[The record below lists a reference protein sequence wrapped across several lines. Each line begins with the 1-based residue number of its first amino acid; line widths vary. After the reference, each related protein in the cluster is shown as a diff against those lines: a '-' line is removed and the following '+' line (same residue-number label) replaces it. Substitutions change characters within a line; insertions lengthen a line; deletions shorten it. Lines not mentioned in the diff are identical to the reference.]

1 MQIIRNCLL
10 FLVLISTTSW
20 AQTKKEKKEMKAREE
35 AEQFEAIKELINSG
49 TYEFYA
55 DWANSFQGRR
65 INLIT
70 NPNQLKMNQKEA
82 SIYLPYFGVA
92 HNSSPAY
99 SNMGAM
105 EFEGTVENYQ
115 IKVNEKKKQVAVS
128 FRCKAKR
135 EVIDFTLTVFP
146 DGNSRLN
153 ANSSVRTGMNYDGR
167 TTAPELTP

>member
-1 MQIIRNCLL
+1 MQIIRNFLL
-10 FLVLISTTSW
+10 FVVLVSATSW
-20 AQTKKEKKEMKAREE
+20 AQTKQEKKEMKAREE
-35 AEQFEAIKELINSG
+35 AEQFEAIKELIDSG

-70 NPNQLKMNQKEA
+70 NPNHLKMNQKEA

-99 SNMGAM
+99 TNKGAM
-105 EFEGTVENYQ
+105 EIEGTVENYN
-115 IKVNEKKKQVAVS
+115 ISVNEKKKQTTVS

-135 EVIDFTLTVFP
+135 EVIDFTLTIFS

-167 TTAPELTP
+167 TTNPELSP

>member
-1 MQIIRNCLL
+1 MQNLKNCLL
-10 FLVLISTTSW
+10 LIVLISTSVIS
-20 AQTKKEKKEMKAREE
+20 QTKEEKKEMKAQ
-35 AEQFEAIKELINSG
+35 EQAKQFDAIQKLIDSG

-65 INLIT
+65 INLVT
-70 NPNQLKMNQKEA
+70 NPNHLKMNQEEA

-105 EFEGTVENYQ
+105 EFKGKVENYK
-115 IKVNEKKKQVAVS
+115 IKVNEKKKQTTVT

-135 EVIDFTLTVFP
+135 EVIDFTLTIFP

-153 ANSSVRTGMNYDGR
+153 ANSNVRTGMNYDGR
-167 TTAPELTP
+167 TAAPAAQE

>member
-1 MQIIRNCLL
+1 MQNLRNCLL
-10 FLVLISTTSW
+10 LFLLISGTLL
-20 AQTKKEKKEMKAREE
+20 AQTKKEKKEMKAQEE
-35 AEQFEAIKELINSG
+35 TKQFEAVQELIESG

-65 INLIT
+65 ISLVT
-70 NPNQLKMNQKEA
+70 NPNHLKMNKEDA
-82 SIYLPYFGVA
+82 SIYLPYYGVA

-105 EFEGTVENYQ
+105 EFKGTVEDYQ
-115 IKVNEKKKQVAVS
+115 IKVNEKKKQTTVS

-153 ANSSVRTGMNYDGR
+153 ANSNVRTGMNYDGR
-167 TTAPELTP
+167 TTAPEPKD